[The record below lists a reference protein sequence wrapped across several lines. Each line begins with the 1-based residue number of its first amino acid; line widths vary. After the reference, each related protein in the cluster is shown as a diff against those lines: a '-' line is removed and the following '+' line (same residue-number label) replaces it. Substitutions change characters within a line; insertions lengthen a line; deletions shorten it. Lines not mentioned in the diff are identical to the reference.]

1 MFDRKARGPLIT
13 LLSGLVFAL
22 VLGVL
27 SANAATSDAERNSAA
42 PPATSAPPPP
52 ATSAPPPA
60 TTAPPAATTAPPA
73 AFRAAYAGRV
83 DGRAASIA
91 IAVRDGG
98 AIAYVCDGRR
108 IEAWLLGAATDGKL
122 ILSGSGSASLTG
134 TFDRDSA
141 EGTVRAGGK
150 SWTFD
155 IAVAKKPSG
164 LYRSTADI
172 RNARV
177 VTGWIVLP
185 DGEQVGIANSDG
197 TPAPAPPLDVTDGSA
212 TINGVEVTADTID
225 GTTPAG
231 FR

>member
-13 LLSGLVFAL
+13 LLVGLVFAL
-22 VLGVL
+22 VLGAL
-27 SANAATSDAERNSAA
+27 SANAATEDASGQAQAPAA
-42 PPATSAPPPP
+42 TPPPATSAPPPP
-52 ATSAPPPA
+52 ATSAPPPP
-60 TTAPPAATTAPPA
+60 TAPPTAAPA

-83 DGRAASIA
+83 DGGAASIA

-108 IEAWLLGAATDGKL
+108 IEAWMLGTATDGNL
-122 ILSGSGSASLTG
+122 NLSGEGSSLTG
-134 TFDRDSA
+134 TFDKDSA

-150 SWTFD
+150 SWTFTSP
-155 IAVAKKPSG
+155 VAKKPSG
-164 LYRSTADI
+164 LYRSTAEI

-185 DGEQVGIANSDG
+185 GGDQVGIANTDG
-197 TPAPAPPLDVTDGSA
+197 TPAPAPRLDVSDGTA
-212 TINGVEVTADTID
+212 TVNGAEVTADSID
-225 GTTPAG
+225 GTSSAG

>member
-13 LLSGLVFAL
+13 LLTGLIFAL

-27 SANAATSDAERNSAA
+27 SVNAASSDASRDDAAA

-52 ATSAPPPA
+52 ATSGPPPPA
-60 TTAPPAATTAPPA
+60 TTAPPPTTPL
-73 AFRAAYAGRV
+73 RAAYAGRL
-83 DGRAASIA
+83 DGGAASAA

-108 IEAWLLGAATDGKL
+108 IEAWLLGTATNGKL
-122 ILSGSGSASLTG
+122 NLSGEGSSTLTG
-134 TFDRDSA
+134 TFDKDSA

-150 SWTFD
+150 NWTLD
-155 IAVAKKPSG
+155 VPVAKKPSG

-177 VTGWIVLP
+177 VTGWIVLS
-185 DGEQVGIANSDG
+185 DGEQVGIANTDG
-197 TPAPAPPLDVTDGSA
+197 ALAPAPRLDVTGGSA
-212 TINGVEVTADTID
+212 TVNGAKVIADAID
-225 GTTPAG
+225 GASGRG
-231 FR
+231 F